1 MSTSVTG
8 GVGAVRTT
16 VPTNFSK
23 VLKPQDCGDVG
34 VNSGEADMQKEPR
47 LELNDTLICELKISN
62 MNKTVYEN
70 EFKILATSV
79 ENQANSQKS
88 QEKITL
94 EQYFGY

>member
-1 MSTSVTG
+1 MTG

-16 VPTNFSK
+16 APTNFSK

-34 VNSGEADMQKEPR
+34 ANSGEADMQKEPR

-70 EFKILATSV
+70 EFKILAASV
-79 ENQANSQKS
+79 EN
-88 QEKITL
+88 
-94 EQYFGY
+94 